1 VAGFYERTYPAAA
14 RPPQPPGGLRVL
26 LATAQLLNPD
36 ETLEACRKWT
46 PPGASVPA
54 ACEGTDFADG
64 GMPGNV
70 AALRRADLLVGVCTV
85 ESNNCN
91 LVKLYA
97 QSAGGGRGLV
107 CAVR

>member
-1 VAGFYERTYPAAA
+1 MRSEPLLQPRAQVAGFYERAYPAAA
-14 RPPQPPGGLRVL
+14 RLPQPPGGLRVL

-64 GMPGNV
+64 GMPADV
-70 AALRRADLLVGVCTV
+70 AALRRADVLVGVCTV
-85 ESNNCN
+85 ELIYCN
-91 LVKLYA
+91 LIKL
-97 QSAGGGRGLV
+97 
-107 CAVR
+107 CA